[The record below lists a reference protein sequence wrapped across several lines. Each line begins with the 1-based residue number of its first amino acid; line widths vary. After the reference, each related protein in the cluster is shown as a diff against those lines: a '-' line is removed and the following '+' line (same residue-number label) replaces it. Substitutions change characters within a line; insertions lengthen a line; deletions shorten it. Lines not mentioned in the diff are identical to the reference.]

1 MLRTDLQRLTVL
13 AWLAIASGLVG
24 CSIFKDQT
32 QPKLAAEVQPG
43 GAPAQAPSGR
53 YSVEIRSERGKPQSV
68 EKEMT
73 EPLHVQTALEQT
85 GAAKKFPRAFI
96 ELYRPLPNG
105 GWHKMELEFDRE
117 NHRVPPEFDY
127 AVLPGDRIVVIEDST
142 NILDD
147 FMARALKP
155 LGIDPSKVRKTPRAS
170 DKYQIRG

>member
-1 MLRTDLQRLTVL
+1 MLRTDHWRLTVL
-13 AWLAIASGLVG
+13 AWMAIASGLVG
-24 CSIFKDQT
+24 CSVFKDQT

-43 GAPAQAPSGR
+43 GAHPPAPVGK
-53 YSVEIRSERGKPQSV
+53 YSVEIRAEKGKPQSV

-127 AVLPGDRIVVIEDST
+127 AVLPGDRIVVIEDATSL
-142 NILDD
+142 IDD
-147 FMARALKP
+147 FMVRAMRP
-155 LGIDPSKVRKTPRAS
+155 FGIDPSKAKKRPQAS
-170 DKYQIRG
+170 DRYEIRG

>member
-43 GAPAQAPSGR
+43 EAHPQAPVGK
-53 YSVEIRSERGKPQSV
+53 YSVEIRSEKGKPQSV
-68 EKEMT
+68 EKEIT

-105 GWHKMELEFDRE
+105 GWHKMELEFDGQ

-127 AVLPGDRIVVIEDST
+127 AVLPGDRIVFIEDATSV
-142 NILDD
+142 LDD
-147 FMARALKP
+147 FMSRAMKP
-155 LGIDPSKVRKTPRAS
+155 LGIDPSKIKKRPQAS